1 MQRTEDDAPL
11 RGGSL
16 LPLLLA
22 LIVLSAV
29 IGVLSFLT
37 LGFVGV
43 VLGLA
48 LLLAAFIALQY
59 LIWGWW
65 LGPWIARRESS
76 RFDSDA
82 ADGDQK

>member
-1 MQRTEDDAPL
+1 MRRSDDDSSA

-16 LPLLLA
+16 VPLLLA
-22 LIVLSAV
+22 FIVLSAV

-43 VLGLA
+43 MLGLT
-48 LLLAAFIALQY
+48 LVLAAFIALQY

-76 RFDSDA
+76 QRESHA
-82 ADGDQK
+82 ANRDQK